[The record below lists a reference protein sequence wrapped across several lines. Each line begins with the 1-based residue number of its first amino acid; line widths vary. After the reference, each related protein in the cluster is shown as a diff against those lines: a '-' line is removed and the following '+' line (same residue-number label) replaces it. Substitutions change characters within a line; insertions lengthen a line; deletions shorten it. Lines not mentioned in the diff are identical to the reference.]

1 MKPLFKISLFFIGS
15 VFVIFLCYFII
26 KSNYKENE
34 EKYVEVPRDGLIDTA
49 EYEPPETFNTEVTSE
64 EPYIEFEEVT
74 DFAYYMTCVDG
85 YVTVLYPDLNTIF
98 FETGIYIDDLPYE
111 IRESIVEGRIMNSV
125 EEIYN
130 FLESYTS

>member
-1 MKPLFKISLFFIGS
+1 MKPLLKISLFFIGS

-26 KSNYKENE
+26 KSNITGNE
-34 EKYVEVPRDGLIDTA
+34 ENYVEVPQDDLIDTT
-49 EYEPPETFNTEVTSE
+49 EYVQSETINTEVTVK
-64 EPYIEFEEVT
+64 EPYIELEEVN